1 MLPYY
6 LSVLALILFIMIGIS
21 LLFRQDFPGLY
32 RFFSRN
38 AKLGQRGFRASI
50 ERLGCLRFLFFLY
63 LGFALIFT
71 LVVFINVN
79 GQNWLQSV
87 GKLTIAWLPVLI
99 LRFILRWLSV
109 RRERRLRLP
118 GRER

>member
-1 MLPYY
+1 MLSYI
-6 LSVLALILFIMIGIS
+6 LSIVAIIVFIIIS
-21 LLFRQDFPGLY
+21 IILLFRHDFPGVY
-32 RFFSRN
+32 RFLRGS
-38 AKLGQRGFRASI
+38 AKVARRGVRASVD
-50 ERLGCLRFLFFLY
+50 RLGCLRFLFFLY
-63 LGFALIFT
+63 LGFALIFS
-71 LVVFINVN
+71 LVVLINVN

-87 GKLTIAWLPVLI
+87 GKLTIAWIPVLI

>member
-6 LSVLALILFIMIGIS
+6 ISVLAFILLLLIGIVLLFI
-21 LLFRQDFPGLY
+21 QDFPGLY

-38 AKLGQRGFRASI
+38 AKLGQRGVRASI
-50 ERLGCLRFLFFLY
+50 NRLGCLRFLFFLY
-63 LGFALIFT
+63 LSFALLFT
-71 LVVFINVN
+71 VVVFINVN

-87 GKLTIAWLPVLI
+87 GKLTIAWIPVLI